1 MDIWR
6 FEKVRMKRNLA
17 IKRYNGDDE
26 YSWAIF
32 EAKDVKGITGVVLYG
47 DAKPIFSGLSKQEA
61 KYHKSE
67 LEK

>member
-1 MDIWR
+1 
-6 FEKVRMKRNLA
+6 MKRKIA
-17 IKRYNGDDE
+17 IRRHDGDDD
-26 YSWAIF
+26 YSWAVF